1 MTERVDIHFPSHPPP
16 IRPPDHSHGHRLG
29 LYTGVAVSLLG
40 DLAMGC
46 SKDLAVGTS
55 LSLSLSL
62 PTCGD

>member
-1 MTERVDIHFPSHPPP
+1 MTERAEIHFPSHPPP
-16 IRPPDHSHGHRLG
+16 IRPPNHSHVHRLG
-29 LYTGVAVSLLG
+29 LYTGVALSLG

-46 SKDLAVGTS
+46 SRDLAVGTS